1 MIKLKYLLFEITD
14 KVKQQFIDKV
24 KKSGYHLTDD
34 QFKYYIDIFE
44 KRKDNRIFPS
54 KDILAYS
61 YDKDNP
67 QKNQFTFKYLEN
79 LIDQNFSRESNVK
92 YDANNINSTSNDIIY
107 NQNGITIWDADTK
120 EKCIKYG
127 KYGNN
132 YCVARPDSS
141 NMFDSYRYQKK
152 LTFYFIMDKTKKAHD
167 PFSFFSIA
175 VPDGITP
182 NDKNKD
188 QYYVTDKNNNI
199 NTLESWNFIIRNNN
213 NIKDLQD
220 LFKSKP
226 LTPQEYERY
235 NKFKSTIHDDAYKP
249 LSYDDKLFYI
259 QMGHRLSKVKFF
271 ASNSKLQDIY
281 IQTGQRSIEDWY
293 DELSMKQKIVANKIH
308 TKKAEELAERYG
320 WEKNIIT
327 GKYSTKRYVKIEDKL
342 TFAGKLLIKFDKVRW
357 FNCSES
363 NITSLEGC
371 PIEVE
376 ENFDCSHTNITSLEG
391 APQKVG
397 GYFNC
402 GNTNITSLK
411 GCPKEIGISLMCNKT
426 KITSLEGCPQVG
438 YGIDCSDTNITSLE
452 GAPEKVKFFICVNTK
467 ITSLKGAPLRVY
479 GKFDCSN
486 CVSLISLEGAP
497 ERVNDFNCSNTAITS
512 LKGAPIKV
520 RNEFRCID
528 TNIQTLDYLPDGIN
542 TGAVP
547 KHLEKEFVEILNAQ
561 YQHN

>member
-1 MIKLKYLLFEITD
+1 MIKLKPLLLELSD
-14 KVKQQFIDKV
+14 GAKKQFIDKV
-24 KKSGYHLTDD
+24 RKVGYDLTDD

-44 KRKDNRIFPS
+44 KRKDNRVFPS
-54 KDILAYS
+54 KDIFAYA
-61 YDKDNP
+61 YDTDNP

-79 LIDQNFSRESNVK
+79 LIDQNFPRESNVK

-107 NQNGITIWDADTK
+107 NENGITIWDADTK

-127 KYGNN
+127 KYGKG

-141 NMFDSYRYQKK
+141 NMFDSYRYNNK
-152 LTFYFIMDKTKKAHD
+152 LTFYFIMDKTKEAHD

-175 VPDGITP
+175 VPDGVVP

-188 QYYVTDKNNNI
+188 QYYVTNQHNEI
-199 NTLESWNFIIRNNN
+199 NTLESWNFIIRNNS
-213 NIKDLQD
+213 NIKNLQK

-235 NKFKSTIHDDAYKP
+235 EKFKSPIHDDAYKP

-259 QMGHRLSKVKFF
+259 QMGHHLTKIKFF

-281 IQTGQRSIEDWY
+281 IQTGQRNIEYWY

-308 TKKAEELAERYG
+308 TKKADELAERNG
-320 WEKNIIT
+320 WMKSAIT
-327 GKYSTKRYVKIEDKL
+327 GKYSTHKYVKIQDEL
-342 TFAGKLLIKFDKVRW
+342 ILAGKLLIKFDKVRG

-371 PIEVE
+371 PREVV
-376 ENFDCSHTNITSLEG
+376 ENFDCSYTNITSLEG
-391 APQKVG
+391 CPEIVG

-402 GNTNITSLK
+402 GNTNITSLE
-411 GCPKEIGISLMCNKT
+411 GCPKEVGISLMCNKT

-438 YGIDCSDTNITSLE
+438 YGIDCSYTNITSLE
-452 GAPEKVKFFICVNTK
+452 GAPEKVKFFVCTNTK
-467 ITSLKGAPLRVY
+467 ITSLKGAPLRVFD
-479 GKFDCSN
+479 KFDCSN

-512 LKGAPIKV
+512 LKGAPLKV
-520 RNEFRCID
+520 RNEFKCID
-528 TNIQTLDYLPDGIN
+528 TNIQTLDYLPDGIE

-547 KHLEKEFVEILNAQ
+547 KHLWKEFNNILNAQ
-561 YQHN
+561 HN